1 MTRATGGPRRA
12 LEQENVTPPGSAR
25 HRTKRRVS
33 AIESRADRR
42 CRRAGADKAIRT
54 PGRRSGSGFAAM
66 EQDATDDHYE
76 TLQISASAE
85 PETIH
90 RVYRMLAQRF
100 HPDNQETGNPTR
112 FRQVSDAYQVLSDS
126 NRRTQYDVVYQ
137 RQRQDRWRI
146 VATGAEADNDFA
158 VEQLVRA
165 TVLEVLYTRRRLE
178 PQEPGIFLFD
188 LEKIVGRPREHLE
201 FTVWYLVQ
209 KKLVMRADN
218 ALLVIT
224 ADGVEH
230 LEQHYQANLQNR
242 RLNARN
248 E

>member
-1 MTRATGGPRRA
+1 
-12 LEQENVTPPGSAR
+12 
-25 HRTKRRVS
+25 
-33 AIESRADRR
+33 
-42 CRRAGADKAIRT
+42 
-54 PGRRSGSGFAAM
+54 M
-66 EQDATDDHYE
+66 EQDGTDDYYE
-76 TLQISASAE
+76 TLQISSSAE
-85 PETIH
+85 SETIH

-112 FRQVSDAYQVLSDS
+112 FREVSDAYQVLSDS
-126 NRRTQYDVVYQ
+126 DRRIQYDVVYQ

-146 VATGAEADNDFA
+146 VTKGADAENDFA

-165 TVLEVLYTRRRLE
+165 TVLQVLYSRRRLE
-178 PQEPGIFLFD
+178 PHEPGIFLFD
-188 LEKIVGRPREHLE
+188 LEKIIGRPREHLE
-201 FTVWYLVQ
+201 FTIWYLVQ

-230 LEQHYQANLQNR
+230 LEQNYQANLQSR
-242 RLNARN
+242 RLNAQN